1 MGLATH
7 VLGMPLYG
15 KLSNARKK
23 VQFNIY
29 LMSIGHQFKLGTL
42 NILRET
48 WESAPTWLG
57 GWDLAFL
64 SHRRHFD
71 ELGPVKGGNAVG
83 WSAEA

>member
-1 MGLATH
+1 MI
-7 VLGMPLYG
+7 LGMPVYG
-15 KLSNARKK
+15 KFSIARKK
-23 VQFNIY
+23 FNFHIY

-42 NILRET
+42 NVKRET

-57 GWDLAFL
+57 GWDFAFL
-64 SHRRHFD
+64 SHRSHFG